1 MEAFMITIVIAD
13 DHQLVRQGIKAILG
27 EIKDIEIIGEA
38 VDGVEAINV
47 IGKLQ
52 PDVAIIDIVM
62 PCLNGIQ
69 SIEKI
74 AALNLKTKII
84 VLSMFSDITMV
95 QQALLKG
102 ARGYL
107 VKRSV
112 TNELLPA
119 IETVLKGEVYLSPII
134 GEIEE

>member
-1 MEAFMITIVIAD
+1 MITIVIAD

-27 EIKDIEIIGEA
+27 GNKDIEVIGEA

-47 IGKLQ
+47 IGGLK
-52 PDVAIIDIVM
+52 PDVAILDIVM

-69 SIEKI
+69 SIEKLT
-74 AALNLKTKII
+74 ALNLKTKII
-84 VLSMFSDITMV
+84 VLSMFSDITIV

-102 ARGYL
+102 AKAYL

-119 IETVLKGEVYLSPII
+119 IEKVLKGEVYLSPLIS
-134 GEIEE
+134 EIKK